1 MDVSLRSTIDEAQF
15 GAQMRYNKPTTLP
28 LKKELHV
35 FLPQK
40 NFFIQMNF

>member
-28 LKKELHV
+28 LKKDCMS
-35 FLPQK
+35 FCPK
-40 NFFIQMNF
+40 KTFSYK